1 VEQRGQLPVPEPGG
15 RVRRIE
21 IDGSYHHP
29 HVRHPVADAVVPVR
43 ARHAVPDRPGGR
55 PRHQAGPMLGVVGGR
70 RARRYGPQRPVPE
83 RQHVQLPG
91 RDGQSA
97 VGRVR
102 HRAARRAV
110 LHAVV
115 HAHGE
120 AVQPVAGHRTT
131 GPPQTAQGG
140 HVRAPPGRPA

>member
-1 VEQRGQLPVPEPGG
+1 MEQRGQLPVPEPGG
-15 RVRRIE
+15 RVRRTE
-21 IDGSYHHP
+21 IDGPHHHP

-55 PRHQAGPMLGVVGGR
+55 PRHQAGPVLGIVGER

-83 RQHVQLPG
+83 HKHVQLPG

-131 GPPQTAQGG
+131 GPPQAAQGG